1 MTDREQIA
9 AFEADL
15 DKLVSRY
22 CQEFEI
28 SVAGAIGVLEMKKHR
43 LIAEALEDGTEPF
56 EPYHPCGELSNHLR
70 KRRSWSSSRKGRT
83 TIRFRTP
90 LIQ

>member
-22 CQEFEI
+22 CQEFQI
-28 SVAGAIGVLEMKKHR
+28 SVAGAIGVLTMKVHR
-43 LIAEALEDGTEPF
+43 LIAGALEGDNDPDEN
-56 EPYHPCGELSNHLR
+56 E
-70 KRRSWSSSRKGRT
+70 
-83 TIRFRTP
+83 
-90 LIQ
+90 